1 MQAKH
6 DTTMYCYRA
15 CICNEDYYNSE
26 PLQLMQSIHVFC
38 ICVDSFFSF
47 VSEHQKYT
55 QFIMRP
61 STQSLIQSFP
71 LTHSIPLTISNHRF
85 TDSLPGYLP
94 LPQIFFVWGPRA
106 GFMYRI
112 DPVRQDF
119 FSSPPTCLY
128 LPRLAYCLC
137 IPRFVPVAADLPILA

>member
-47 VSEHQKYT
+47 VSEHQKCT
-55 QFIMRP
+55 QFIMHP

-71 LTHSIPLTISNHRF
+71 LTHSVPLTISMHRF
-85 TDSLPGYLP
+85 TDSHPGFLP
-94 LPQIFFVWGPRA
+94 LSPMPFFQERKRRRRGKGGEGGGGPPR
-106 GFMYRI
+106 
-112 DPVRQDF
+112 
-119 FSSPPTCLY
+119 SPSTLFLVPINVLHLFLFLQT
-128 LPRLAYCLC
+128 LPRLA
-137 IPRFVPVAADLPILA
+137 